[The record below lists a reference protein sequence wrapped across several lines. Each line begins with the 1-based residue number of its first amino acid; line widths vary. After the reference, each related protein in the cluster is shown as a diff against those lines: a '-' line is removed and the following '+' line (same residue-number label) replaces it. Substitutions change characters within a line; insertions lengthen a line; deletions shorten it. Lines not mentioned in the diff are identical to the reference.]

1 MRDADILERLGELGW
16 ELPPLPAPVA
26 SYVPVKR
33 AGTLAFVAGQVAMV
47 DGRLLHPGRLGQQ
60 VSVEMG
66 QEAAARAGLQA
77 LSAIRDHLGGS
88 FDRLVQLLQ
97 VTVFVAADAD
107 FVEHPTV
114 ANGAS
119 DALVAVLGP
128 DGRHARAAVGVASLP
143 LGACV
148 EVAVTAEVSEEP
160 GVMANVDT
168 GGRPPVA

>member
-1 MRDADILERLGELGW
+1 MRDAEILGRLGELGM
-16 ELPPLPAPVA
+16 ELPAPPEPVA

-33 AGTLAFVAGQVAMV
+33 VGALAFVAGQVAMI
-47 DGRLLHPGRLGQQ
+47 DGRLMHPGRLGQQ

-77 LSAIRDHLGGS
+77 LSAIRHHLGGS
-88 FDRLVQLLQ
+88 FDRLVQLVQ
-97 VTVFVAADAD
+97 VTVYVAADAD
-107 FVEHPTV
+107 FVEHPAV

-148 EVAVTAEVSEEP
+148 EVAVTAEVSEEQDAI
-160 GVMANVDT
+160 ANAGTED
-168 GGRPPVA
+168 RPPAA

>member
-1 MRDADILERLGELGW
+1 MRDADVLARLGELG
-16 ELPPLPAPVA
+16 LDLPAPPQPVA

-33 AGTLAFVAGQVAMV
+33 AGALAFVAGQVAMV
-47 DGRLLHPGRLGQQ
+47 EGRLLHPGRLGKQ

-97 VTVFVAADAD
+97 VTVYVAADAD
-107 FVEHPTV
+107 FVEHPRV

-160 GVMANVDT
+160 DAMTSGGT
-168 GGRPPVA
+168 GGRPPAA